1 MLLAALSFVDRYY
14 KAMES
19 HRATISSLYVKPTV
33 STDGKSLPSIVY
45 NGHIYSNGDALQKA
59 FLEEM
64 PPTHFDIQSVD
75 SHCLNPTYLAEGA
88 QASNP
93 GFDINMSILVTVS
106 GSVRLETKRSAP
118 LQGFS
123 ESLILVPN
131 IAATSRYSK
140 GKPVKDY
147 LVQSQTFRL
156 VS

>member
-1 MLLAALSFVDRYY
+1 
-14 KAMES
+14 MES
-19 HRATISSLYVKPTV
+19 HRATIASLYVKPTI
-33 STDGKSLPSIVY
+33 SADGKSLPSIVY
-45 NGHIYSNGDALQKA
+45 NGHIYSEGDALQKA
-59 FLEEM
+59 FLEDM

-75 SHCLNPTYLAEGA
+75 SHCLNPTYLTEGA
-88 QASNP
+88 QAGNP
-93 GFDINMSILVTVS
+93 GSEVNMSILVTIS

-123 ESLILVPN
+123 ETLILVPN
-131 IAATSRYSK
+131 ILATSPFNR

>member
-1 MLLAALSFVDRYY
+1 MPLEALKFVDRYY

-19 HRATISSLYVKPTV
+19 YRATIASLYVKPTI
-33 STDGKSLPSIVY
+33 SADGKSLPSIVY
-45 NGHIYSNGDALQKA
+45 NGHIYSSGDALQKA

-75 SHCLNPTYLAEGA
+75 SHCLNPSYLAEGA
-88 QASNP
+88 HASNP

-106 GSVRLETKRSAP
+106 GSVRLEAKRSAP

-131 IAATSRYSK
+131 APTTSRFNK
-140 GKPVKDY
+140 GKPIKDY

>member
-1 MLLAALSFVDRYY
+1 
-14 KAMES
+14 MES
-19 HRATISSLYVKPTV
+19 HRATITSFYVKPTT
-33 STDGKSLPSIVY
+33 SADGKSLPAIVY

-75 SHCLNPTYLAEGA
+75 SHRFNPTYLAEGA

-106 GSVRLETKRSAP
+106 GSVRLEAKQSAP

-123 ESLILVPN
+123 ETLILVPN
-131 IAATSRYSK
+131 SPATSQYNR